1 MSINNFIILM
11 ITFAMC
17 GCYSTVSNIQ
27 DSNSK
32 LDQSGIEYNQ
42 IHTDRTLRSKV
53 EVTRVNESFV
63 SGNIKKVQAVVS
75 NKSSKKLN
83 VKYSFEWY
91 DENGMS
97 LRSTSSSWKLVFLNG
112 KEEKP
117 IQSVAPSEKAVD
129 FKLKLKE

>member
-1 MSINNFIILM
+1 M

-17 GCYSTVSNIQ
+17 GCSSVYNIQ

-42 IHTDRTLRSKV
+42 IHRDLTLRFKV

-63 SGNIKKVQAVVS
+63 SGNIKKVQAVVR
-75 NKSSKKLN
+75 NKIGKKLK

-91 DENGMS
+91 DENGMR
-97 LRSTSSSWKLVFLNG
+97 LESTSSSWKLVFLNG
-112 KEEKP
+112 KEEKT